1 MTAPAAAIQLD
12 RVYAGINHYNAKENR
27 CFMELWYSTVGNDLG
42 NRTVSD
48 VSVHALE
55 DAFDRKTVAMWA
67 DNGCEIDGENADC
80 ARVQK
85 FIDET
90 FSERRAAVGRAELS
104 GLRRRS
110 TIIRI
115 ADGRRVSMSCR
126 ISSTH
131 SGRIA
136 ERNIARTV
144 KRNAARNAVR
154 REVIAG
160 RIQQHEFPICR

>member
-80 ARVQK
+80 AKVQK
-85 FIDET
+85 FIDEHI
-90 FSERRAAVGRAELS
+90 FRAE
-104 GLRRRS
+104 
-110 TIIRI
+110 
-115 ADGRRVSMSCR
+115 GR
-126 ISSTH
+126 
-131 SGRIA
+131 GR
-136 ERNIARTV
+136 
-144 KRNAARNAVR
+144 
-154 REVIAG
+154 
-160 RIQQHEFPICR
+160 PS